1 MTGSDFS
8 GSVPLGRRLV
18 VETLREEA
26 SVWLFVAKTLLA
38 IFVTGWIAMRLALPS
53 PSTAMITTIIV
64 ANRQSGMVLAKSFYR
79 ALGTVAGAGAA
90 IGIVAAFPQQRDLF
104 LVALSLWL
112 GVCAGGATLYRNFK
126 AYAFVLAG
134 YTAAVIV
141 VPVIENP
148 PGVFDSA
155 VARLSEVL
163 LGILVSGAISDVVFP
178 SRVRDVLRR
187 SARGQF
193 SDFLGFVRGS
203 MEGAIPRDAME
214 NAHLRF
220 VRAAVTLE
228 DLRSSVIFEDAETRA
243 RSNHLRL
250 FNQRF
255 MAASTSFQSLHHL
268 INRLKRA
275 RRDRAADALVH
286 LYAPLGEALE
296 VPLEAGEGARVLL
309 PRLLV
314 ARERMRED
322 AVEVRA
328 GFADEQDLRD
338 FETGA
343 SLLLRFAG
351 ELYDY
356 VDAAST
362 LQAPRIVGGP
372 VERVRFDR
380 GNDYL
385 GAGIATAR
393 TTLTMLVL
401 GAFWIESAW
410 PLGSSAMLIATI
422 FAGLFAVTP
431 NPTRVTRDVTYGYLI
446 GMVLGFLCHFFV
458 LTQLDGYGLMVAGVL
473 PFLVVGVML
482 QASQRWGGIGLG
494 WALGL
499 LYILAF
505 KNHQVYDPAHFIN
518 DAIAQIVGLMSAVV
532 SFIVIPSAIGSPW
545 LRRRQLAALR
555 GQVALAAEAPLPGLR
570 HRFESVNHDLF
581 SQVVAQTEPGS
592 ADSRALIAWALAVH
606 ETGRALIELRHDMAR
621 GELPPTLRPY
631 LEGVLATLARFY
643 VKPDPA
649 SYLLARDAVA
659 TAIAGVC
666 EHEGHRHLLEHLR
679 LVRMAL
685 LDGESVLAAYMP
697 DTPPAKEIAHAS

>member
-1 MTGSDFS
+1 MTGSDLS
-8 GSVPLGRRLV
+8 GNVPVTRQLV

-26 SVWLFVAKTLLA
+26 SVWLFATKTLVAL
-38 IFVTGWIAMRLALPS
+38 FLTGWIAMRLDLPS

-64 ANRQSGMVLAKSFYR
+64 ANRQTGMVLAKSFYR
-79 ALGTVAGAGAA
+79 AIGTVAGATAG

-112 GVCAGGATLYRNFK
+112 GLCAGGATLYRNFK

-134 YTAAVIV
+134 YTAAIIAI
-141 VPVIENP
+141 PVIDHP

-155 VARLSEVL
+155 VARFSEVM
-163 LGILVSGAISDVVFP
+163 LGILVSGAISDIVFP
-178 SRVRDVLRR
+178 SRMRDVLRR
-187 SARGQF
+187 SARSQF

-203 MEGAIPRDAME
+203 MGGAIPRDAME
-214 NAHLRF
+214 KAHLRF

-228 DLRSSVIFEDAETRA
+228 DLRSSVIFEDVETRA

-275 RRDRAADALVH
+275 RRDLAANTLIH
-286 LYAPLGEALE
+286 LYVPLGEALDG
-296 VPLEAGEGARVLL
+296 PLEAGEGARILL
-309 PRLLV
+309 TRLLA
-314 ARERMRED
+314 ARERMRTNTE
-322 AVEVRA
+322 AARA
-328 GFADEQDLRD
+328 GLADEDLRD
-338 FETGA
+338 VDTGA
-343 SLLLRFAG
+343 SLLQRFAG

-356 VDAAST
+356 VDAATSLLT
-362 LQAPRIVGGP
+362 PRIVNAS

-385 GAGIATAR
+385 GAGIATLR

-401 GAFWIESAW
+401 GTFWIASAW

-431 NPTRVTRDVTYGYLI
+431 NPTRVTWDVTYGYLI
-446 GMVLGFLCHFFV
+446 GMLLGFVCNFFV
-458 LTQLDGYGLMVAGVL
+458 LTQLDGYGLLIAGVL
-473 PFLVVGVML
+473 PFLLVGVVL
-482 QASQRWGGIGLG
+482 LASPRWGGLGLG

-499 LYILAF
+499 VYILAF
-505 KNHQVYDPAHFIN
+505 RNLQSYDPAYFIN
-518 DAIAQIVGLMSAVV
+518 DAIAQIVGLMAAVG
-532 SFIVIPSAIGSPW
+532 SFVVIPSAIGSPW
-545 LRRRQLAALR
+545 LRRRQMARLR

-621 GELPPTLRPY
+621 GDLPSTLRPY
-631 LEGVLATLARFY
+631 LDDALSSLSRFY
-643 VKPDPA
+643 ERPDPA

-666 EHEGHRHLLEHLR
+666 EHEGHRYLLEHLR

-697 DTPPAKEIAHAS
+697 GTRLAQEIAHAP